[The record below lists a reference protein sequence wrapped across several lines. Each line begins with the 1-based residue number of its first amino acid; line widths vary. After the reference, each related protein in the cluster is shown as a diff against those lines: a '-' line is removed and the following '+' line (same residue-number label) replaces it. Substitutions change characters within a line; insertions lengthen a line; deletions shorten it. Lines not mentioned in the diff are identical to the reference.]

1 MSDALLAPGWTTY
14 RERLLHETH
23 DVSDLLVQGP
33 NAIAAT
39 LGDGW
44 YRGRLGWDPG
54 EDRCNYGEQLA
65 LLAQLEV
72 ELADGARLVVVT
84 DGDWQASTGEVLM
97 ADLYDGC
104 TIDLRARQPG
114 WDRVGFATDG
124 WRDVCVVPLDPCIVT
139 PRVAPPVRR
148 IAELAPTLTTRPDG
162 VLQLDGGQNISGFV
176 RLRVRGE
183 AGDRVVVRHA
193 EVLEPDGS
201 LHTRSLRSARATDTY
216 VLVDR
221 TEVVLEPRMTFHG
234 FRYAEVAT
242 EAEVIEATCVAISSD
257 NRRRATFT
265 CGEPLLE
272 RLHENVAWSQLDN
285 FVSVPTDCPQRDERF
300 GWTGDAQAFAAT
312 AAALFDSQ
320 AFWASWLRDL
330 SHRPGRRPGCPDG
343 RARRQARRRVPL
355 RASRLGRCRGHRAL
369 GRATSPTATPR
380 CCATSSTACVA

>member
-23 DVSDLLVQGP
+23 DVSDLLVPGP
-33 NAIAAT
+33 NVIAAT

-72 ELADGARLVVVT
+72 ELADGSRLVIVT

-216 VLVDR
+216 ICKGGGESKR
-221 TEVVLEPRMTFHG
+221 GEPRFTFHG
-234 FRYAEVAT
+234 FRYAEVGPPP
-242 EAEVIEATCVAISSD
+242 SSTRPAWPSASTPAGGGFD
-257 NRRRATFT
+257 CSDAPQPTPLEHPLGPARQFHLRPHRLPAARRA
-265 CGEPLLE
+265 P
-272 RLHENVAWSQLDN
+272 RLD
-285 FVSVPTDCPQRDERF
+285 R
-300 GWTGDAQAFAAT
+300 
-312 AAALFDSQ
+312 
-320 AFWASWLRDL
+320 
-330 SHRPGRRPGCPDG
+330 RRPGLRRHRELRSWTPPRSG
-343 RARRQARRRVPL
+343 RAGCADLAR
-355 RASRLGRCRGHRAL
+355 
-369 GRATSPTATPR
+369 
-380 CCATSSTACVA
+380 